1 MLVPMEGDRTPEPLI
16 ATPAHEGSPRFS
28 PDGNWL
34 TYTSDETGRFEV
46 YVTPFP
52 GPPSV
57 NLVSRGG
64 GLNAVWAHDGNTI
77 YYRQGDKMMAAP
89 FGGGSWPEPLIG
101 DPELLFEG
109 RYNGRADLR
118 PRYDIGPEGEDFLML
133 AGSEQQWPNEINV
146 VLNWTTALLR

>member
-1 MLVPMEGDRTPEPLI
+1 MIRDTEMASTDPNRVVEPLTTI
-16 ATPAHEGSPRFS
+16 QGRPGSFS
-28 PDGNWL
+28 PDGKFL
-34 TYTSDETGRFEV
+34 AFCHGGAGRI
-46 YVTPFP
+46 PDIM
-52 GPPSV
+52 
-57 NLVSRGG
+57 LV
-64 GLNAVWAHDGNTI
+64 
-77 YYRQGDKMMAAP
+77 P
-89 FGGGSWPEPLIG
+89 WPEPLIG